1 MCPICR
7 RTRQSVRNRLRMGPV
22 GAAAVLSQRRFL
34 EALQIIELSMLD
46 QGSHPLQRIKLEG
59 IEIAPGRL

>member
-1 MCPICR
+1 
-7 RTRQSVRNRLRMGPV
+7 MGPV